1 MKTAVNPPHPQ
12 SGPIGFAVLCAFGI
26 VVAVRGMLQ
35 ARIGTEPWW
44 VGVML
49 IAILVPAFVFIDG
62 GWLWVQRELT
72 FSDGTIVVQR
82 WSEVL
87 RGRPGRVIPVDR
99 GTRASIIPR
108 TGRSLRIEHDGRLAA
123 LLTLGYWEPKR
134 IRELVDALRAH
145 AVQLDQSWDGDYP
158 PGI

>member
-1 MKTAVNPPHPQ
+1 MKTQVNPPHPQ
-12 SGPIGFAVLCAFGI
+12 AGPIGFVVLCAFGI
-26 VVAVRGMLQ
+26 VVAVREMLQ
-35 ARIGTEPWW
+35 VRIGTEPWW

-49 IAILVPAFVFIDG
+49 IAIVIPAFVFIDG

-72 FSDGTIVVQR
+72 VSDDTIVVRR

-87 RGRPGRVIPVDR
+87 RGRPGREIRHDP

-108 TGRSLRIEHDGRLAA
+108 AGRSLQIEHDGRIAA
-123 LLTLGYWEPKR
+123 LLTLGYWERKR

-145 AVQLDQSWDGDYP
+145 AVQLDQSWVGDYP